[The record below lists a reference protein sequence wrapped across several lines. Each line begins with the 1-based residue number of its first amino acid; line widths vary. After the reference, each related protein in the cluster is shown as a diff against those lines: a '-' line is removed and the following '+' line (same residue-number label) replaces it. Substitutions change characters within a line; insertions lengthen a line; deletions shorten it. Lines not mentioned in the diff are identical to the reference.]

1 MNINLSEYSSLYYEV
16 STFLGAKK
24 KELKQMGLD
33 IDYSPGRTVPLPILV
48 DEDFNL
54 EFNVSDFPNVISNIK
69 NLGFKLA
76 ADLDEESS
84 LCQSRWTHWS

>member
-1 MNINLSEYSSLYYEV
+1 MYYEV

-24 KELKQMGLD
+24 NELKQMVLD
-33 IDYSPGRTVPLPILV
+33 IDYIPGNTVPLPILV

-54 EFNVSDFPNVISNIK
+54 EFNVSDFPNIISNIK

-76 ADLDEESS
+76 ADLD
-84 LCQSRWTHWS
+84 

>member
-1 MNINLSEYSSLYYEV
+1 M
-16 STFLGAKK
+16 
-24 KELKQMGLD
+24 
-33 IDYSPGRTVPLPILV
+33 PILV

-69 NLGFKLA
+69 NLGFKFA

-84 LCQSRWTHWS
+84 LVKVDGLIGVDLIQYMDSMEIIECMYGSAWQIPQGIIPFGNAQKLSL